1 MANSIYPKATKSAF
15 SGEAN
20 INLIA
25 DAVKVV
31 LVDTDAYSFDVVDQ
45 FLSDIPGGA
54 RISITGALTGKSMAD
69 DGYFHSDNP
78 RFEGVTGAEAEAVV
92 FFIDTGVAATSR
104 LIFYIDTDVTG
115 LPVTPAGASYNL
127 IKPAAGWF
135 KL

>member
-1 MANSIYPKATKSAF
+1 MANKIYPKATKVAF
-15 SGEAN
+15 SGGTN
-20 INLIA
+20 INMIA

-31 LVDTDAYSFDVVDQ
+31 LVDADAYTYDATDQ
-45 FLSDIPGGA
+45 FLADIPGGA

-78 RFEGVTGAEAEAVV
+78 RFESVTGAVSEAVV